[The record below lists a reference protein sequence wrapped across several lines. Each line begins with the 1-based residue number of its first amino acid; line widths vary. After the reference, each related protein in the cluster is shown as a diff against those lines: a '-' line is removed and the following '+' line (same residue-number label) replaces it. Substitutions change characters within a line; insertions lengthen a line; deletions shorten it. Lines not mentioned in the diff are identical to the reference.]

1 MRNLKLSILFASIVG
16 WAIYLSTNGKN
27 LKQYFPN
34 SILSRNQT
42 IFFKKYIL
50 PYRTIDQQA
59 KENAKLN
66 EKISKNSIYLSEL
79 ELLKKNS
86 NTDIITN
93 RRIYDLPQT
102 NLFDLNNITLEKY
115 RLTSGFYS
123 GISNN
128 FPGSG
133 YIDFYKD
140 DMIIVS
146 SKGVLAYSK
155 NFPSN
160 EVIFKQI
167 EHNIDE
173 FINLKQF
180 KKSKTFSIK
189 DLLIFKKKIYISYT
203 DEISKDC
210 WNTSIISGDLNYK
223 KINFQKLFVSKK
235 CIHST
240 NNLDNEFK
248 AVQSGGR
255 IIPFDNS
262 NIVFSVGDYRNRYL
276 AQNIDSV
283 NGKLIKINLDNGKYR
298 VISMGHRNPQGLYL
312 DEENNFL
319 LETEHGP
326 MGGDE
331 INLLKG
337 IKTGKVN
344 IYNFG
349 WAIASAGE
357 HYGGKIKDNKKK
369 YEKYPLHKSH
379 SEHGFIE
386 PLKSF
391 VPSIGISE
399 IVKVGV
405 NNYVVSSLKDKSL
418 YFFTLNDSK
427 FINNIDKL
435 FIGERIRD
443 LKFKNKRLHMFLEDT
458 ASIGIINLN
467 FLLK

>member
-1 MRNLKLSILFASIVG
+1 MKNLKFSILFASIVG
-16 WAIYLSTNGKN
+16 GAIYLSPIKKN
-27 LKQYFPN
+27 LVQYLPN
-34 SILSRNQT
+34 IFTRNQLRSLRE
-42 IFFKKYIL
+42 FIL
-50 PYRTIDQQA
+50 PYKIIIEQA
-59 KENAKLN
+59 KDYENINKEIIEHSN
-66 EKISKNSIYLSEL
+66 YLSEL
-79 ELLKKNS
+79 EILKKIS
-86 NTDIITN
+86 NTDIKTIKTTN
-93 RRIYDLPQT
+93 NLPQT
-102 NLFDLNNITLEKY
+102 KFFDLNNITLEKH

-123 GISNN
+123 GISLN

-155 NFPSN
+155 KFPSN
-160 EVIFKQI
+160 EVVFKQI
-167 EHNIDE
+167 KHNIDE
-173 FINLKQF
+173 FKNLKQF

-189 DLLIFKKKIYISYT
+189 DLLIFKKSIYISYT
-203 DEISKDC
+203 DEISEDC
-210 WNTSIISGDLNYK
+210 WNTSVISGDIDYK

-240 NNLDNEFK
+240 KNPDNEFK
-248 AVQSGGR
+248 IVQSGGR
-255 IIPFDNS
+255 LIPFDND
-262 NIVFSVGDYRNRYL
+262 NIVLSVGDYRNRYL

-283 NGKLIKINLDNGKYR
+283 NGKLIKINLNNKKHEI
-298 VISMGHRNPQGLYL
+298 ISMGHRNPQGLYL
-312 DEENNFL
+312 DKENNFL

-326 MGGDE
+326 FGGDE

-337 IKTGKVN
+337 IKTNEDN

-357 HYGGKIKDNKKK
+357 HYGGKIKDNQKK

-379 SEHGFIE
+379 SEFGFIE

-399 IVKVGV
+399 IVKIGKK
-405 NNYVVSSLKDKSL
+405 NYVVSSLKDKSL

-427 FINNIDKL
+427 LIKNLDRI

-443 LKFKNKRLHMFLEDT
+443 LKLKNKRLHMFLEDT
-458 ASIGIINLN
+458 ASIGILNLN
-467 FLLK
+467 